1 MNRGEGREGA
11 GGVQA
16 QAAHYY
22 QQGEGEEKEYMSV
35 LFVSIY
41 SKYY

>member
-1 MNRGEGREGA
+1 MNIGEGRDGA

-16 QAAHYY
+16 QAAHY
-22 QQGEGEEKEYMSV
+22 QQGEGEEKKYMSV